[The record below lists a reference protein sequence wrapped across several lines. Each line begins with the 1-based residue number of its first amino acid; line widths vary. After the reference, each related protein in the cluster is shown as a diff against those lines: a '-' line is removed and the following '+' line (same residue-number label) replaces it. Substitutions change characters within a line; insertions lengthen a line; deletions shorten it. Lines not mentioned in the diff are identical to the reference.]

1 MVLYYWWEPREKTDE
16 KAIRYYISR
25 ELLPP
30 PLKGGRGAAYGEVH
44 KIRIEKIK
52 ELQAQGMM
60 LAEIRHVFSAGE
72 GRPVESRYLISER
85 RSPSSKLLGEELPA
99 RVEREVWE
107 DRPAGAPSVGTR
119 ALTLPEPETW
129 RAYEIGRDAV
139 VMLRAGTSPW
149 RTRRLLNALGR
160 FAAEIGNDDKK
171 DVGIDDENKK
181 ENEDE

>member
-1 MVLYYWWEPREKTDE
+1 MKKQWTLRELAAETSVPE
-16 KAIRYYISR
+16 RTIRYYISR

-60 LAEIRHVFSAGE
+60 LAEIGNVLAVEER
-72 GRPVESRYLISER
+72 RPVETHFLISGL
-85 RSPSSKLLGEELPA
+85 RSPAS
-99 RVEREVWE
+99 ERLNEGVLKRMAAE
-107 DRPAGAPSVGTR
+107 DIVAKAVSPERKPVP
-119 ALTLPEPETW
+119 LPEPETW

-160 FAAEIGNDDKK
+160 FATEIGNDDKK